1 MFFTYLRRELRRR
14 MRQAIFIALGLA
26 LGVGLV
32 ITVTAASAGV
42 KNAQGTVLHALY
54 GVGTDVTVTKTPKAG
69 SFTPGSFGF
78 GFRAGTGSRPVAGTK
93 INNNTLSASPTLAA
107 ISSSSVATVAG
118 LHDVAAAAGGLT
130 LDNRTISGTVPA
142 VNVNGGG
149 FGGGG
154 GASGSG
160 GSGNGGQS
168 FRANFTT
175 SNFSVAGVDI
185 GRGELGPLSSGKLSA
200 GRTFSASD
208 TSANVALVDASYATQ
223 NKLKTGSTIA
233 VGNKSGQATNFK
245 VVGIVSEPAGDNPSD
260 VYIPLAVAQNL
271 ASLKNQVNTIY
282 VAASSSSAISSVQS
296 QISKAL
302 PGYTVTTSSDL
313 ASEVTGSLSSA
324 SSLAN
329 NLGKWLALAVLIAA
343 FLLASLL
350 TMAAVS
356 RRVREFGTLKALG
369 WKSRRIIGQVMGEA
383 VTLGLIGGAIGIG
396 LGLAGAELVSKLSP
410 KLSAVVG
417 QTTGSATPGGARQ
430 FGFGGRR
437 RRRRRRRRSWR
448 RGLRRGRWGRRWRL
462 RRGFRSRHLPPPRG
476 GQPHG
481 GGAPVRRGERQRDP
495 ARGRAG
501 RGGRHHRRHLRR
513 LAGRAAASCRR
524 PGQGRLRHRREDSM
538 YKLSGVT
545 KNYAKGREIVAALR
559 GVDLV
564 IEDGEWLAIQGPTG
578 HGKSTLL
585 QILGGLDRPSAGIVD
600 FDGRDLGQLREAE
613 VTRVRA
619 TSIGFVFQTFN
630 LIPTLSAQ
638 ENVEA
643 ALVPLHVSTAAR
655 QQRAAVALEAVGL
668 GDRLR
673 HVPGELS
680 GGQQQR
686 VAIARAL
693 VKEPKVLL
701 ADEPTGNLDEDTRDE
716 IIGLL
721 EVMWRERGLTMV
733 LVTHDSTVARRA
745 QRIGVM
751 KKGLLSFRQ
760 PARDLTAERLR
771 PPDLAAA
778 DSVPADE

>member
-154 GASGSG
+154 GGSGGSGSG

-208 TSANVALVDASYATQ
+208 MSANVAMVDASYATQ
-223 NKLKTGSTIA
+223 NKLKTGSAIA
-233 VGNKSGQATNFK
+233 VGNKSGKATTFK

-271 ASLKNQVNTIY
+271 AGLKNQVNTIY
-282 VAASSSSAISSVQS
+282 VTATNSSAINAVSGE
-296 QISKAL
+296 ISKAL

-313 ASEVTGSLSSA
+313 ASEVTGSLSNA

-329 NLGKWLALAVLIAA
+329 NLGKWLAIAA
-343 FLLASLL
+343 LVASFLLASLL

-356 RRVREFGTLKALG
+356 RRVREFGTLKAIG
-369 WKSRRIIGQVMGEA
+369 WKSRRVIGQVMGEA
-383 VTLGLIGGAIGIG
+383 VTLGLIGGVIGVG
-396 LGLAGAELVSKLSP
+396 LGLAGAELVSKMSP

-430 FGFGGRR
+430 FGFGGA
-437 RRRRRRRRSWR
+437 
-448 RGLRRGRWGRRWRL
+448 
-462 RRGFRSRHLPPPRG
+462 
-476 GQPHG
+476 G
-481 GGAPVRRGERQRDP
+481 GGGGGSGGGFGGGPGAGTFR
-495 ARGRAG
+495 RAG
-501 RGGRHHRRHLRR
+501 SAGHTVAVHLSAAVSANVILLAVVLAVAGGLI
-513 LAGRAAASCRR
+513 AGIFGGWRAA
-524 PGQGRLRHRREDSM
+524 
-538 YKLSGVT
+538 
-545 KNYAKGREIVAALR
+545 
-559 GVDLV
+559 
-564 IEDGEWLAIQGPTG
+564 
-578 HGKSTLL
+578 
-585 QILGGLDRPSAGIVD
+585 
-600 FDGRDLGQLREAE
+600 
-613 VTRVRA
+613 
-619 TSIGFVFQTFN
+619 
-630 LIPTLSAQ
+630 
-638 ENVEA
+638 
-643 ALVPLHVSTAAR
+643 
-655 QQRAAVALEAVGL
+655 
-668 GDRLR
+668 
-673 HVPGELS
+673 
-680 GGQQQR
+680 
-686 VAIARAL
+686 
-693 VKEPKVLL
+693 
-701 ADEPTGNLDEDTRDE
+701 
-716 IIGLL
+716 
-721 EVMWRERGLTMV
+721 
-733 LVTHDSTVARRA
+733 
-745 QRIGVM
+745 
-751 KKGLLSFRQ
+751 
-760 PARDLTAERLR
+760 RLR
-771 PPDLAAA
+771 PA
-778 DSVPADE
+778 DALSKVA

>member
-1 MFFTYLRRELRRR
+1 

-69 SFTPGSFGF
+69 SFSPGSFGF

-93 INNNTLSASPTLAA
+93 INNDTLSASPTLAA

-118 LHDVAAAAGGLT
+118 LHGVAAAAGGLT

-154 GASGSG
+154 GGSGSG

-208 TSANVALVDASYATQ
+208 TNANVALVDASYATQ
-223 NKLKTGSTIA
+223 NKLKSGSTIA
-233 VGNKSGQATNFK
+233 VGNKSGKATNFK

-271 ASLKNQVNTIY
+271 AGMKNQVNTIY
-282 VAASSSSAISSVQS
+282 VAASSSSAIGTVSSE
-296 QISKAL
+296 ISKAL
-302 PGYTVTTSSDL
+302 PGETVTTSSDL

-329 NLGKWLALAVLIAA
+329 NLGKWLALAVLVAA

-383 VTLGLIGGAIGIG
+383 IALGLIGGAIGIG

-430 FGFGGRR
+430 FGFGA
-437 RRRRRRRRSWR
+437 
-448 RGLRRGRWGRRWRL
+448 
-462 RRGFRSRHLPPPRG
+462 G
-476 GQPHG
+476 GGG
-481 GGAPVRRGERQRDP
+481 GGAGGGGFGGGGGGGGGGFGGGPG
-495 ARGRAG
+495 AG
-501 RGGRHHRRHLRR
+501 
-513 LAGRAAASCRR
+513 AFRR
-524 PGQGRLRHRREDSM
+524 PGAAGHTVAVH
-538 YKLSGVT
+538 LSAAVSA
-545 KNYAKGREIVAALR
+545 NVILLAVVLAVA
-559 GVDLV
+559 
-564 IEDGEWLAIQGPTG
+564 
-578 HGKSTLL
+578 
-585 QILGGLDRPSAGIVD
+585 GGIIAGI
-600 FDGRDLGQLREAE
+600 FGGW
-613 VTRVRA
+613 
-619 TSIGFVFQTFN
+619 
-630 LIPTLSAQ
+630 
-638 ENVEA
+638 
-643 ALVPLHVSTAAR
+643 
-655 QQRAAVALEAVGL
+655 RAA
-668 GDRLR
+668 
-673 HVPGELS
+673 
-680 GGQQQR
+680 
-686 VAIARAL
+686 
-693 VKEPKVLL
+693 
-701 ADEPTGNLDEDTRDE
+701 
-716 IIGLL
+716 
-721 EVMWRERGLTMV
+721 
-733 LVTHDSTVARRA
+733 
-745 QRIGVM
+745 
-751 KKGLLSFRQ
+751 
-760 PARDLTAERLR
+760 RLR
-771 PPDLAAA
+771 PAAA
-778 DSVPADE
+778 LAKVA